1 VLEQITGEVVS
12 TQGKLSS
19 MKHKNQNKASKNKAS
34 IRSTK
39 SKRMSVMAKKQNTK
53 QLTDGSYAMDGWSY

>member
-1 VLEQITGEVVS
+1 MLEQITGEVVS

-19 MKHKNQNKASKNKAS
+19 MRNKAQIKPKTKQGRNSTNK
-34 IRSTK
+34 STK
-39 SKRMSVMAKKQNTK
+39 VATMAKKPSTK